1 MAEHRRLLLTGSSDC
16 LIGMWDIFN
25 NFTLVQQYRQS
36 SDEPL
41 TSLVS
46 VDQRYFVTSCNKG
59 SLKIWDSLNHSL
71 ASNKLNAHHARVNS
85 LNLLSK
91 YRILSCS
98 ADKTAR
104 VWQLQGTNMQKL
116 ADLIHTANVVSAVE
130 LESADMVA
138 VVTQLGYVSI
148 WDL

>member
-1 MAEHRRLLLTGSSDC
+1 
-16 LIGMWDIFN
+16 MWDISN
-25 NFTLVQQYRQS
+25 NFSLVQQYRQS

-41 TSLVS
+41 TNLVS
-46 VDQRYFVTSCNKG
+46 VDQRYFVTSCSKG

-91 YRILSCS
+91 YRIVSCS

-104 VWQLQGTNMQKL
+104 VWQLQGVNMQKL
-116 ADLIHTANVVSAVE
+116 IDLAHTANVVSAVE
-130 LESADMVA
+130 IESADMVA
-138 VVTQLGYVSI
+138 VVTQLGYVYV
-148 WDL
+148 WDLQKPTHPTRVLKFE